1 MFEEAMPAGETKPEE
16 TPPTAAPKQHPKK
29 KKKKKDKYANTPK
42 WAKQGNKKARHDVR
56 IRMARQWF
64 STYKG
69 TGDHIVHAY
78 RQKFKVDVMTA
89 LNDLSEIGA
98 LTPEQASMKRQAE
111 EKRIEHLWL
120 EKGERKLQDFYDRFP
135 DSDDQFFYIAG
146 YTSGGAPYGVTWEQM
161 GLLPYQDP
169 ENAVWESEDDDLSE
183 FKDELRLMGR
193 NSIRLDIAGESP
205 CTVGCTKFGGVPD
218 VPDGFTWPVF
228 ETGTYEDE
236 QVKPRPLAFLAQFNC
251 AELKKL
257 DKNRLL
263 PPAGLLSFFYELESQ
278 RWGFDPKDKGCAKV
292 FWFPDIENLSP
303 AVFPENLG
311 RDFRLPAINITM
323 CREKSFP
330 DYEDFTCQMEFD
342 ERQRDLPYEYFASL
356 QCELEIDP
364 EVDNCSKLLGWPNT
378 IQGSM
383 AGECELVSKGYYL
396 GGSRDQPP
404 PEAVKE
410 ARRTARDEWQ
420 LLFQLDTVQADEF
433 ELMFG
438 DCGRIYF
445 FIRKSDLK
453 AKCFDNVWLILQCF

>member
-1 MFEEAMPAGETKPEE
+1 MN
-16 TPPTAAPKQHPKK
+16 KK
-29 KKKKKDKYANTPK
+29 KKKKYANTPK
-42 WAKQGNKKARHDVR
+42 WAKAGNKKARHDAR

-64 STYKG
+64 AAYKG
-69 TGDHIVHAY
+69 TGKHIVHAY
-78 RQKFKVDVMTA
+78 REKFKVDVTVA
-89 LNDLSEIGA
+89 LNDLGEIGA
-98 LTPEQASMKRQAE
+98 LTPEQVSMKRQAE
-111 EKRIEHLWL
+111 GKRIEHLRL
-120 EKGERKLQDFYDRFP
+120 EKEERELQDFYDRFP
-135 DSDDQFFYIAG
+135 DSNDQFFYIAG
-146 YTSGGAPYGVTWEQM
+146 YTSGGAPYGVTWEEM
-161 GLLPYQDP
+161 GLLPYQAP
-169 ENAVWESEDDDLSE
+169 EDAVWESEDDDLSE
-183 FKDELRLMGR
+183 FKDELRLMGC
-193 NSIRLDIAGESP
+193 NSIRLDITGESS

-228 ETGTYEDE
+228 ETNTYEDE

-257 DKNRLL
+257 DKDRLL
-263 PPAGLLSFFYELESQ
+263 PHTGLLSFFYELESQ

-303 AVFPENLG
+303 AVFPENLES
-311 RDFRLPAINITM
+311 DFRLPAINITM
-323 CREKSFP
+323 CKEKSFP

-356 QCELEIDP
+356 QYELEIDQ
-364 EVDNCSKLLGWPNT
+364 EMDNCSKLLGWPNT

-383 AGECELVSKGYYL
+383 AGECALVSKGYYL
-396 GGSRDQPP
+396 GGNKDQPP

-410 ARRTARDEWQ
+410 ACRTARDEWQ
-420 LLFQLDTVQADEF
+420 LLFQLDTVETDGF

-445 FIRKSDLK
+445 FIRKSDLR